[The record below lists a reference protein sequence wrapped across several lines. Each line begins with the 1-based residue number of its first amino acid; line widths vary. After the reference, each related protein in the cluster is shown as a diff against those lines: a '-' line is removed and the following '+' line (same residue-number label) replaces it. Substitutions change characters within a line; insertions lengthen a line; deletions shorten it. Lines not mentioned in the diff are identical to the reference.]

1 MSKQIEIGDIV
12 DVYFS
17 DSPRLLNL
25 EVLYIPCATGDCFK
39 MKDPYGGLYNIQH
52 YDYMFKRAREEEGE

>member
-1 MSKQIEIGDIV
+1 MSKQIKIGDIV

-25 EVLYIPCATGDCFK
+25 EVLGMIAGVGVILLNSVMQSEVIIK
-39 MKDPYGGLYNIQH
+39 
-52 YDYMFKRAREEEGE
+52 